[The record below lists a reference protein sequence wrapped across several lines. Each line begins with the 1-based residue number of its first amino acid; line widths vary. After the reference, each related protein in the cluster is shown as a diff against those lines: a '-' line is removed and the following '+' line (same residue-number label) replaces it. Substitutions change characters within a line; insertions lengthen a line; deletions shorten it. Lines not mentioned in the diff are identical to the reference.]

1 MWCLNSMWC
10 DVEGSDISDFLK
22 HRAVRLHGGRIAMSS
37 KIQNAQIW
45 LVVQKLKMAK
55 NDVMITDQLTKR
67 VSDRRLGNG
76 MNETAVET
84 STRDFCL
91 SKFDKNYI
99 CQTWAQQ
106 KFKVNWGQSELPNY
120 IVYIF
125 RFLFVT
131 SRHYKRKSWKVSVRF
146 SVHCIF

>member
-1 MWCLNSMWC
+1 
-10 DVEGSDISDFLK
+10 
-22 HRAVRLHGGRIAMSS
+22 MSS
-37 KIQNAQIW
+37 KIQNAQIR

-99 CQTWAQQ
+99 
-106 KFKVNWGQSELPNY
+106 LPDMSTAK
-120 IVYIF
+120 I
-125 RFLFVT
+125 
-131 SRHYKRKSWKVSVRF
+131 
-146 SVHCIF
+146 